1 MHKGGYGYL
10 MPHVEIEDRVELL
23 NIYVKGRRAS
33 VTGLRTCRVF
43 LLLLNP
49 DRLVDLFI
57 RLPALILVTK
67 LTEAL
72 LAVLSLQ
79 LIVLSNEEGFM

>member
-1 MHKGGYGYL
+1 

-23 NIYVKGRRAS
+23 NIYVKGRLAS

-67 LTEAL
+67 LTKAL

-79 LIVLSNEEGFM
+79 SIELSNEDESWFHVTINE